1 MSSFR
6 RRLMMSVKKQD
17 EYTELKCL
25 RSTGTQYIDTEFK
38 PNSNARIIVRAKIT
52 YFLTTFVFGSRISAT
67 NSNFCGLMEKQT
79 ANLGY
84 YRLDYS
90 KAVNRLIKI
99 TDYDN
104 DIHYFEINKGKLFF
118 DNVEYQAK
126 SKAEFQSNYNL
137 VLFGVNTAGT
147 ITKSNKINIYDCKIY
162 DNDILIRDMI
172 PVLDK
177 NGVACMYDKVNK
189 KFYYNSGTG
198 TFLYEEKEN

>member
-38 PNSNARIIVRAKIT
+38 PNSNTRIIVRAKIT
-52 YFLTTFVFGSRISAT
+52 YFLTTFVFGARISAT
-67 NSNFCGLMEKQT
+67 NSNFCGLMEKQK

-126 SKAEFQSNYNL
+126 STAEFQNNYNL

-177 NGVACMYDKVNK
+177 NGIACMYDKVNK
-189 KFYYNSGTG
+189 KYYYN
-198 TFLYEEKEN
+198 ERN

>member
-38 PNSNARIIVRAKIT
+38 PNSNTRIIVRAKIT
-52 YFLTTFVFGSRISAT
+52 HFLATFVFGARISTA
-67 NSNFCGLMEKQT
+67 NSTFCGLMERQT

-90 KAVNRLIKI
+90 KAINRVITI

-126 SKAEFQSNYNL
+126 STAEFQSNYNL

-177 NGVACMYDKVNK
+177 NGVACMYDKANK

>member
-1 MSSFR
+1 
-6 RRLMMSVKKQD
+6 MMLTKKED

-38 PNSNARIIVRAKIT
+38 PNSNTRIIVRAKIT
-52 YFLTTFVFGSRISAT
+52 YFLTTFVFGARISAT

-90 KAVNRLIKI
+90 KAINKLITI
-99 TDYDN
+99 TNYDN

-126 SKAEFQSNYNL
+126 STAEFQSNYNL
-137 VLFGVNTAGT
+137 VLFGVITAGT

-162 DNDILIRDMI
+162 DNDVLVRDMI

-177 NGVACMYDKVNK
+177 NGIACMYDKVNK
-189 KFYYNSGTG
+189 KYYYN
-198 TFLYEEKEN
+198 ERNW